1 MKTQIVACRKCG
13 AVNRVPQ
20 DRQGLA
26 RCGQCKDELDR
37 SGAPQPVL
45 GAVLAAVVARAPIPV
60 LVDFSAKWCGP
71 CRMVE
76 PVLDQLARSRAG
88 ELVVLK
94 LDIDDDPDAARR
106 LGVRG
111 VPTFILFQGGREV
124 GRRSGA
130 LPLSELDGW
139 VRRTAPSEAAAQRV

>member
-1 MKTQIVACRKCG
+1 
-13 AVNRVPQ
+13 
-20 DRQGLA
+20 
-26 RCGQCKDELDR
+26 
-37 SGAPQPVL
+37 
-45 GAVLAAVVARAPIPV
+45 V